1 MLPPPAIEGMKPLS
15 SESMAGFASAAKGVT
30 TEAEA
35 GDNKAGLVVLN
46 GTS

>member
-1 MLPPPAIEGMKPLS
+1 MKPLS

-35 GDNKAGLVVLN
+35 GSNEAGLVVLN
-46 GTS
+46 GSNGTS